1 MPPPPLGVPPP
12 LPPLTQ
18 FVLPPQLPLPAAQS
32 QPPQFRQPVGQLP
45 SEHCPLPALWK
56 LFCEPVPRQ
65 CGLPPQPP
73 AVQTQ
78 APQPEQPGGQAL
90 FEQPPFDALVPL
102 PPGLL
107 VTWQLAGPPQLFDV
121 QAQEPQL

>member
-1 MPPPPLGVPPP
+1 LQL
-12 LPPLTQ
+12 LPVVGQ
-18 FVLPPQLPLPAAQS
+18 AQA
-32 QPPQFRQPVGQLP
+32 PQFRQPVGQLP
-45 SEHCPLPALWK
+45 RAHFPLPTLWK

-65 CGLPPQPP
+65 CVLPPQPP

-78 APQPEQPGGQAL
+78 APQPVQPGGQAL
-90 FEQPPFDALVPL
+90 SEQPPFEALVPL